1 MKKPIY
7 LDPKNMRVKVCN
19 SRYYIVCDVLGM
31 HFRIG
36 PYEDPDLE
44 YLKNRVEEILDYMQG

>member
-1 MKKPIY
+1 
-7 LDPKNMRVKVCN
+7 MRVKVCN

-36 PYEDPDLE
+36 PYEDPDPE